1 MNSKKRFS
9 VLWLFLISVGLASGQ
24 STIRGRVFDAES
36 KQPISGASLKL
47 SASARTASSD
57 ADGSFSLRVIGTD
70 TLVITHVGYVSQR
83 LAVQGSMTVLD
94 VYLTQEGYMLDA
106 VEVSTGYYT
115 VPKERATGSFVQVD
129 STLLQRAIGG
139 NILERL
145 EGVAPGVQ
153 FVNPNGKSAADIRVR
168 GLSTIESDETPLI
181 VLDNFPYEG
190 SIDNIDPNDIE
201 SITVLK
207 DAAAASIW
215 GARAGNGVIVITSKK
230 ARRDGGVRIAI
241 NANTNITEKPDLYYS
256 KSWLPSA
263 TVMEIEKA
271 RYELGHYSFADNV
284 TNPYY
289 VELLHALDDGMID
302 ANAFTEQENALR
314 YNDTRQQ
321 ALAYFY
327 RRASFQ
333 QYALNI
339 DGGTERYGY
348 NITSGYHGTMGELIG
363 DDSRRLNLGI
373 RNRFKPHDG
382 MEINVGVAY
391 ASQQSHGNGI
401 DMNDLIATNIGIS
414 PYLRLVDDEG
424 NSLPVTREVSF
435 PYAAAAQSNG
445 LLDWQYRPV
454 DEIHLSDNSSYR
466 RELRLNANVNAQL
479 WRGLSAALTYQYI
492 NGGNATQSFY
502 SKESYYVRS
511 LVNGFTQPDGSQVI
525 PYNGILEIGA
535 PTLSNSHQGRAQL
548 NYQGKWGQNH
558 ELAALA
564 GAEVRQGISDRFGGS
579 ILYNYDEEHMT
590 GTGNYNF
597 NQSYP
602 KRPNGSGRIPDASVI
617 RGRFTNRDLSYFSN
631 ASYTYRA
638 RYIISGSLRWDGS
651 NLFGVKANQK
661 GVPLW
666 SIGGSWDISKE
677 RFYPIAAYVPY
688 VRIRSTYGIAGNVN
702 KSVTHF
708 PTIQYSSASTVL
720 NMATLTS
727 VGNPSLR
734 WEKVSTLNLGLD
746 WRAFGNRVSG
756 SVEAYFKKG
765 ADLIGDDYMDPTTGI
780 SGSYKINYANIE
792 TQGWDVQLSTR
803 NVTGQFNWTTT
814 VLSSWVRNK
823 VTHFNTNEVTSIARF
838 LSGSSAPPTVGA
850 SRDVVYMLPWHGL
863 SPADGLPIV
872 FMYGEQTSAY
882 ATYYSEYMDYTKL
895 LTAGTS
901 VPVNYG
907 SIRNVF
913 GWQGLELSALLT
925 WKAGYVFRRSSMIPF
940 GEYNRDYHEDYFKR
954 WQKPGDEKVTDVP
967 AFIPIEEQ
975 TAQNVGA
982 GSIYRDSEALITK
995 GDHIRL
1001 QEVSLGYTMP
1011 QGLFK
1016 RLPLQSIRFSIYARN
1031 LGVVWK
1037 ANKQGIDPDYSD
1049 ARYPAP
1055 RSFSFGVQCNF

>member
-1 MNSKKRFS
+1 MNIKSFS
-9 VLWLFLISVGLASGQ
+9 FLLLLLVSVGFASGQ
-24 STIRGRVFDAES
+24 STIRVRVFDAES

-47 SASARTASSD
+47 SASERTVSSD
-57 ADGSFSLRVIGTD
+57 GNGHFSLRVIGAD

-83 LAVQGSMTVLD
+83 IAVQGSMAVLD
-94 VYLTQEGYMLDA
+94 VYLTHEGYMLDA

-129 STLLQRAIGG
+129 SALLQRAIGG

-145 EGVAPGVQ
+145 EGIAPGLQ
-153 FVNPNGKSAADIRVR
+153 FVNPNGTSAADIRVR

-201 SITVLK
+201 SINVLK

-230 ARRDGGVRIAI
+230 ARNDGKVRVAF
-241 NANTNITEKPDLYYS
+241 NANTNITEKPDLFYS
-256 KSWLPSA
+256 QEWLPSA

-289 VELLHALDDGMID
+289 VELLHALDEGTLD
-302 ANAFTEQENALR
+302 AEAFTAQEKVLR
-314 YNDTRQQ
+314 QTDTRQQ
-321 ALAYFY
+321 ALEYLY
-327 RRASFQ
+327 RKASFS

-339 DGGTERYGY
+339 NGGTERYGY
-348 NITSGYHGTMGELIG
+348 NLTSGYHGTKGGLIG
-363 DDSRRLNLGI
+363 DEGRRLNLGM
-373 RNRFKPHDG
+373 RNRFKPYDG

-391 ASQQSHGNGI
+391 VNQRNRNNGVDLQNLGQS
-401 DMNDLIATNIGIS
+401 NIGIS
-414 PYLRLVDDEG
+414 PYLRLVDEDG
-424 NSLPVTREVSF
+424 NSLAVTKDLAF
-435 PYAAAAQSNG
+435 PYTAAAQENG
-445 LLDWQYRPV
+445 LLDWGYRPV
-454 DEIHLSDNSSYR
+454 EEPHLSDRINGYK
-466 RELRLNANVNAQL
+466 ELRLNASVNAKIWQ
-479 WRGLSAALTYQYI
+479 GLSAAFTYQYI
-492 NGGNATQSFY
+492 NGNNTSQSFY
-502 SKESYYVRS
+502 SKDSYYVRN
-511 LVNGFTQPDGSQVI
+511 LVNGFTQPDGSQII
-525 PYNGILEIGA
+525 PYNGILQIGS
-535 PTLSNSHQGRAQL
+535 PTVSNIQQGRAQI
-548 NYQGKWGQNH
+548 NYQNRWDGGH
-558 ELAALA
+558 ELTGLA
-564 GAEVRQGISDRFGGS
+564 GVEVRQSISDRFGGS

-590 GTGNYNF
+590 GNGNYNF

-602 KRPNGSGRIPDASVI
+602 KLPSGSGRIPDASVI

-631 ASYTYRA
+631 ASYTYRN
-638 RYIISGSLRWDGS
+638 RYIVSGSLRWDGS

-677 RFYPIAAYVPY
+677 NFYHLAAYVPY
-688 VRIRSTYGIAGNVN
+688 LRLRSTYGISGNVN

-708 PTIQYSSASTVL
+708 PTIRYSSASTIL

-756 SVEAYFKKG
+756 SVETYFKKG
-765 ADLIGDDYMDPTTGI
+765 SDLIGDDYMDPTTGI
-780 SGSYKINYANIE
+780 IGEYKINYANIE
-792 TQGWDVQLSTR
+792 TQGWDVQVTTK

-814 VLSSWVRNK
+814 ILSSWVRNK
-823 VTHFNTNEVTSIARF
+823 VTHFNTNEVTSISRF
-838 LSGSSAPPTVGA
+838 LTGSTPPPIVGA
-850 SRDVVYMLPWHGL
+850 SRDVVYTLPWHGL
-863 SPADGLPIV
+863 SPTDGLPIV
-872 FMYGEQTSAY
+872 FMDGEQTTEYS
-882 ATYYSEYMDYTKL
+882 TYFSEYMDYTKL

-901 VPVNYG
+901 IPVNYG

-913 GWQGLELSALLT
+913 AWQGLELSALLT
-925 WKAGYVFRRSSMIPF
+925 WKAGYVFRRASIGPF
-940 GEYNRDYHEDYFKR
+940 DDFNRIYHEDYFRR
-954 WQKPGDEKVTDVP
+954 WQKPGDERITDVP
-967 AFIPIEEQ
+967 AAIPIEQQ
-975 TAQNVGA
+975 TAQNTGA
-982 GSIYRDSEALITK
+982 GSIYRNSAALITK

-1011 QGLFK
+1011 YSLFRK
-1016 RLPLQSIRFSIYARN
+1016 LPFQSIRFSIYARN

-1049 ARYPAP
+1049 ATFPAP